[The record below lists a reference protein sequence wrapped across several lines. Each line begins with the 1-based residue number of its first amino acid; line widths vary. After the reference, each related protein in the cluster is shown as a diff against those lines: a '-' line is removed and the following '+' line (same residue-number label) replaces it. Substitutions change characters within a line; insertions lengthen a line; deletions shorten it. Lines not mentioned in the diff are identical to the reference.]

1 MDNISFS
8 NSAKKIDEM
17 YSNLSYFDQYGGSVF
32 MFVILLIILFLV
44 LSYATVMRK
53 VQPIKDDWTNQRCK
67 PQVIPFAGLINKPK
81 DESIVDFTGKNF
93 NYCMQNILIG
103 ITGKAVQPITYLTYM
118 VQNLFNAIA
127 KCIQFIR
134 IIISKIRD
142 SITSIAK
149 EVLGRVA
156 NIMVPIQQIVISF
169 KDMINKVNGILTAG
183 LYTSLGAYYTLK
195 ALLGTI
201 VQFIVTILVMLAALI
216 VSMWIIPFTWP
227 VAISS
232 TVIFISIS
240 IPLLIIIV
248 FMTQVLHIKTSF
260 SLPKAPSKP
269 PLSSCFDKN
278 TLLKMHDGSEKCIA
292 DIKVGDKLIDNNL
305 VTDRMILDTNGEI
318 MYNIGG
324 VIVSGTHK
332 IKHKWEWISVCEHP
346 ERKRID
352 DYNEPFLYCLNT
364 SSKKIEVNG
373 EIYMDW
379 DELYDDDI
387 DYLLKDMLNFA
398 NYTDADLIKL
408 HENFDNGFTSK
419 TKIKLN
425 NGTSKNIQDVKVGDI
440 LDKNIK
446 VMGVVEINGK
456 TLKNRKNL
464 ILGDKELNLEK
475 RKINLN
481 NEDVLYHLITK
492 EKYFYIE
499 NRKEYH
505 YDSNIEMLLER
516 YRKNY
521 YL

>member
-1 MDNISFS
+1 
-8 NSAKKIDEM
+8 
-17 YSNLSYFDQYGGSVF
+17 
-32 MFVILLIILFLV
+32 
-44 LSYATVMRK
+44 
-53 VQPIKDDWTNQRCK
+53 
-67 PQVIPFAGLINKPK
+67 
-81 DESIVDFTGKNF
+81 
-93 NYCMQNILIG
+93 
-103 ITGKAVQPITYLTYM
+103 
-118 VQNLFNAIA
+118 
-127 KCIQFIR
+127 
-134 IIISKIRD
+134 
-142 SITSIAK
+142 
-149 EVLGRVA
+149 
-156 NIMVPIQQIVISF
+156 
-169 KDMINKVNGILTAG
+169 
-183 LYTSLGAYYTLK
+183 
-195 ALLGTI
+195 
-201 VQFIVTILVMLAALI
+201 
-216 VSMWIIPFTWP
+216 
-227 VAISS
+227 
-232 TVIFISIS
+232 
-240 IPLLIIIV
+240 
-248 FMTQVLHIKTSF
+248 
-260 SLPKAPSKP
+260 
-269 PLSSCFDKN
+269 
-278 TLLKMHDGSEKCIA
+278 MHDGSDKCIA

-387 DYLLKDMLNFA
+387 DYLLKDILNCV
-398 NYTDADLIKL
+398 NYTDVDLIKL
-408 HENFDNGFTSK
+408 HEKLDNGFTSK

-425 NGTSKNIQDVKVGDI
+425 NGTIKNIQDVKVGDI
-440 LDKNIK
+440 LEKNIK

-516 YRKNY
+516 YHKNY